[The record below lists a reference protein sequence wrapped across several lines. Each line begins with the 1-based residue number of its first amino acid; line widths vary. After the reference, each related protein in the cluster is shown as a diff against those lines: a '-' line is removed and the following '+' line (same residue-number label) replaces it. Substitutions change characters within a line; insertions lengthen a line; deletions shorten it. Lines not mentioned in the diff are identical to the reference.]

1 MDMVIGF
8 PGGLRVDAN
17 FGPYTVATDQPGPHG
32 RGSAPTPFAT
42 FLASIGTCA
51 GIYVLSFCQQRRL
64 PTDGVRIV
72 QSLEADPRTGL
83 ISKVL
88 LDIQL
93 PPDFPEKYKPALIRA
108 ADQCAVKKHFEYP
121 PQFEVFTST
130 AWPELAEGAAGEV
143 APQTAAA
150 SANGSAT

>member
-1 MDMVIGF
+1 MDMIIDF

-17 FGPYTVATDQPGPHG
+17 FGPFTVTTDQPGPYG
-32 RGSAPTPFAT
+32 SGSAPTPFAT

-51 GIYVLSFCQQRRL
+51 GIYVLSFCKQRGIS
-64 PTDGVRIV
+64 TEGVRIV
-72 QSLEADPRTGL
+72 QSLQVNPATGM

-93 PPDFPEKYKPALIRA
+93 PPSFPEKYKTAVIRA

-130 AWPELAEGAAGEV
+130 TGAESVQEPLSIPLGY
-143 APQTAAA
+143 
-150 SANGSAT
+150 